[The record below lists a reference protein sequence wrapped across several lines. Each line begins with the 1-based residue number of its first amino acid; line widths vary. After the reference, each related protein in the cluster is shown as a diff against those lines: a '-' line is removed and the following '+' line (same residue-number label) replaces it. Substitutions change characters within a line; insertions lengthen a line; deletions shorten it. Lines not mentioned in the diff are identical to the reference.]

1 MCKQFEDWKTN
12 IADYCKSNGLSF
24 EKAQRMVKASNRDTL
39 LLQHFD
45 PHQESVRRGLG
56 LIDETPMPL
65 VLIVKNRGGSL
76 EFIQTEHT
84 RKYLSK

>member
-12 IADYCKSNGLSF
+12 IADYCKDNGLSF
-24 EKAQRMVKASNRDTL
+24 EKAQGMVKASNHDTL

-45 PHQESVRRGLG
+45 PNQDSVRRGLG
-56 LIDETPMPL
+56 LRDETPMPL
-65 VLIVKNRGGSL
+65 VLIVKNRGGRL
-76 EFIQTEHT
+76 EFSQTEHT